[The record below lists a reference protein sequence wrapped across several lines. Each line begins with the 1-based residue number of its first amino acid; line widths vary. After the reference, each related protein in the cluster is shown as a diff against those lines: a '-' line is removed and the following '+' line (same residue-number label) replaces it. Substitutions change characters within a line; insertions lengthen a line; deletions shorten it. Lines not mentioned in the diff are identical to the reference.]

1 MFTFP
6 IEDAE
11 IPMSAGEMLANS
23 IPFGQRILITGC
35 QGLLGQK
42 LHSLLVGA
50 NHIIGLDLAETSL
63 LRGES
68 FEYHRL
74 DITDREAV
82 VKMVSGTKPAFIIN
96 TAAMTDVDLCE
107 VERDRCWRI
116 NVLAVENL
124 IRACKKAD
132 AHLIHISSDYVFD
145 GKRAPYS
152 EVDPTSPLGFY
163 GKSKL
168 AGENALR
175 GAGLPCTIVRT
186 QVLYGTAPN
195 IRPNFVSFILEKLRG
210 ADSLNIVDD
219 QRGMPTLADD
229 LAQGIA
235 RVIQLRKEGIFHMAG
250 RDSISRW
257 EFARAIARVFGDDPE
272 RIHPIK
278 TGQLKQKAPRPA
290 DSTFALDK
298 IQREL
303 AFLSRGIE
311 ACLKEYQRQ
320 LSEQAASYGGV
331 IS

>member
-1 MFTFP
+1 MFAFP
-6 IEDAE
+6 IEDTE

-42 LHSLLVGA
+42 LHNLLVGA
-50 NHIIGLDLAETSL
+50 NHLIGLDLAETSH

-74 DITDREAV
+74 DITNRTGV
-82 VKMVSGTKPAFIIN
+82 LKIVSETKPAFIIN
-96 TAAMTDVDLCE
+96 TAALTDVDLCE
-107 VERDRCWRI
+107 IERDRCWRI

-124 IRACKKAD
+124 IRACKKVD
-132 AHLIHISSDYVFD
+132 AHLIHLSSDYVFD

-152 EVDPTSPLGFY
+152 EMDPASPLGFY

-195 IRPNFVSFILEKLRG
+195 IRPNFVGFILDKLRG
-210 ADSLNIVDD
+210 SAPLNIVDD

-235 RVIQLRKEGIFHMAG
+235 RVLQLRKEGIFHLAG
-250 RDSISRW
+250 RDSVSRW
-257 EFARAIARVFGDDPE
+257 EFARAIARLNGDDPE

-278 TGQLKQKAPRPA
+278 TAQLKQKAPRPE
-290 DSTFALDK
+290 DSTFVLDK

-303 AFLSRGIE
+303 AFLPRGIE
-311 ACLKEYQRQ
+311 GGLKEYQRQ
-320 LSEQAASYGGV
+320 LSAQPASYGGV
-331 IS
+331 TT